1 MNVFLATSNAHKIEE
16 LSAILAPAGWTLR
29 TGRDLPDPPEPEET
43 GATYEEN
50 AVLKAR
56 AWARAAGA
64 PALAAASGLEI
75 EALGGA
81 PGLRSARYAPTS
93 AERIAKALRA
103 LEGVGAERR
112 GARFV
117 CCAALAWPAARPAP
131 ARARLAAAWS
141 ASPAALRGEEGGLR
155 WLWRRGE
162 CPGRIAFAP
171 SGAGGFG
178 YDPIFLVADRPGQ
191 TMAELSA
198 EDKNRLSHR
207 ARALS
212 AILAALDGAA

>member
-29 TGRDLPDPPEPEET
+29 TGRDLPDAPEPEET

-64 PALAAASGLEI
+64 PALADDSGLEI

-103 LEGVGAERR
+103 LEGVAAERR

-117 CCAALAWPAARPAP
+117 CCAALAWPAALPAVE
-131 ARARLAAAWS
+131 RARLEAAWS
-141 ASPAALRGEEGGLR
+141 ASPAGWRGEEDGVR

-162 CPGRIAFAP
+162 CLGRIAFAP

-178 YDPIFLVADRPGQ
+178 YDPIFLVAERPGQ

-207 ARALS
+207 ARALA